1 MFLLYWLFIKC
12 VDPRIKARKSAE
24 LTYCNPETR
33 TIYLGEEIR
42 HEGDLF
48 GFLRHIEEW
57 HFFNPFRLMHIENYP
72 FAMWAILHEIGHIAL
87 HPQEFSNGLVIAALA
102 SDMEDPNV
110 QDWYYN
116 TDREYE
122 ATEWALDWIEAHP
135 RKAKFFEGVLS
146 NV

>member
-12 VDPRIKARKSAE
+12 VDPRIKVRKSAE

-48 GFLRHIEEW
+48 GFLRHIDEYHFF
-57 HFFNPFRLMHIENYP
+57 HFFNHIMCTEDYP

-116 TDREYE
+116 TDREWD
-122 ATEWALDWIEAHP
+122 ATEWALDWLEAHP
-135 RKAKFFEGVLS
+135 RKARFFGEVL
-146 NV
+146 